1 MVEIGRQHSKGHP
14 PLAVQTR
21 RAKGVGDGGRR
32 VLHQQGA
39 LQRQHHHLDDRTAAA
54 LEIAAIAD
62 LGLQAISKRIEGPD
76 GVRAD
81 GIR

>member
-1 MVEIGRQHSKGHP
+1 LAGSVPKAIPHWPSK
-14 PLAVQTR
+14 R

-62 LGLQAISKRIEGPD
+62 LGL
-76 GVRAD
+76 
-81 GIR
+81 